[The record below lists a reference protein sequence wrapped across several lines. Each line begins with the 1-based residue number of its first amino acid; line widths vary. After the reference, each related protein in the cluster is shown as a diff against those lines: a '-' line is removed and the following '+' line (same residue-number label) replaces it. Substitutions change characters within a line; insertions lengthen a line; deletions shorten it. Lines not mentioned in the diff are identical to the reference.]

1 MSTTPRSERFAR
13 IVLLLLSLI
22 PLLLFAYLGS
32 HARMMADDYCH
43 LAVSSDFGLLQSVAF
58 WRSGWNGGFTYYLVL
73 GLLAPLGAAGAA
85 LFPTLIISVWL
96 AALAA
101 LIFQARALAGRSPFP
116 HLTAVTAAAIVIALS
131 ISAFFS
137 PQSLYFYAASARHTL
152 PIVGLTLYFALLTML
167 YRRRDAA
174 PATARL
180 MAVAGGALCFFNAGL
195 GETFSL
201 VQLICL
207 CVACFASIFLLDR
220 ATNRH
225 CRLFLA
231 AGLLATVAS
240 MIIIVTAPG
249 NANRI
254 ARLEEVASPQ
264 NQDLFALASMTL
276 ENAILYLR
284 DPELIKGFVA
294 AVGLGLVLALDC
306 RTAATAEKTVQPGVA
321 LARGPLLFALT
332 IQLLCLPFLL
342 GQMSDD
348 PRVLGRYSLG
358 YSAVLLANLGLIISI
373 ALLAS
378 ARARA
383 SQLLERH
390 LGGSTGLGA
399 LGLLALLLATAVTL
413 YRGVDWR
420 VSTYLVL
427 TLLALL
433 VSLSW
438 QCSYSLPRPV
448 ARRAWIGILCLYAG
462 AIVSS
467 LAIISFGFYF
477 SGTVWTRI
485 LAFAPYLFILAG
497 LTWAA
502 YLGRV
507 LMRMGRSSRYTA
519 ASTTGLRLGSL
530 IVILVIGA
538 GVFRDH
544 ARLIPSFQQYSAQW
558 SAREEQII
566 AQRESGQKTISVAP
580 LTFDLER
587 YMGVN
592 KLHQSGCPLQY
603 YDIDAI
609 VVEDA

>member
-1 MSTTPRSERFAR
+1 MPTTPRSERFAR

-101 LIFQARALAGRSPFP
+101 LMFQARALAGRSPFP

-174 PATARL
+174 PATTRV

-207 CVACFASIFLLDR
+207 SVACFASIFLLDR
-220 ATNRH
+220 ANNGH

-249 NANRI
+249 NANRM
-254 ARLEEVASPQ
+254 ARLDEVASPQ
-264 NQDLFALASMTL
+264 NQDFVALASMTL

-294 AVGLGLVLALDC
+294 AVGLGLVLALDSH
-306 RTAATAEKTVQPGVA
+306 TPATAEKPVQPGVA
-321 LARGPLLFALT
+321 LARGPLLFALA
-332 IQLLCLPFLL
+332 IQLLSLPFLL

-378 ARARA
+378 ARASA
-383 SQLLERH
+383 SQFLERH
-390 LGGSTGLGA
+390 LDGSTGLGA

-438 QCSYSLPRPV
+438 QWSYSLPRPV
-448 ARRAWIGILCLYAG
+448 ARRAWIGILSLYAG
-462 AIVSS
+462 AIVTS

-502 YLGRV
+502 FLGRV

-519 ASTTGLRLGSL
+519 VSATGLRLGSL
-530 IVILVIGA
+530 IVILIIGA

-558 SAREEQII
+558 SAREQQIF
-566 AQRESGQKTISVAP
+566 AQRESGQRTISVVP

-592 KLHQSGCPLQY
+592 KLHKSGCPLQY
-603 YDIDAI
+603 YDVDAI
-609 VVEDA
+609 VIEDA